1 MAAPLA
7 GIRVIDFGRYIAA
20 PYCGMLLADLGADVI
35 RVERRVGGEDRSVGP
50 VTSQGEGGM
59 FLNLNRNKRGITLSL
74 GSPGSEDV
82 VRRLVTRA
90 DIVIVNLP
98 FDIVQKVGLDYESL
112 KKIKEDI
119 ILVMATAFGSDGP
132 YAQRVGFD
140 GVAQAMSGAM
150 NLTGFPAAPVRS
162 VAPFVDY
169 GTALH
174 AASGALAALY
184 QRKETGHGQLVEVSL
199 LETSVTFMMPLLAEH
214 AATDI
219 RRSRQ
224 GNAGFFAAPS
234 DTYETRDGW
243 IIVATVGHWMFARW
257 AKLVG
262 RTELMDD
269 PRFLDDSARGDNY
282 ALINEIMAA
291 WCAPRSRQEAL
302 RQLEEARIPCGPVHD
317 LDEVLDDPQ
326 VRQRGLLEFVQ
337 FDGADRPVPLAQLPL
352 RLGEL
357 ARKPLQ
363 PAPRLGQHTDAV
375 LQEIGFTAQEIA
387 RLRELEVV

>member
-1 MAAPLA
+1 MAAPLE

-20 PYCGMLLADLGADVI
+20 PYCGMLLSDLGADVI
-35 RVERRVGGEDRSVGP
+35 RVERREGGEDRSVGP
-50 VTSQGEGGM
+50 CTSRGEGGM

-74 GSPGSEDV
+74 GSSGSKDV
-82 VRRLVTRA
+82 VRRLVSSA

-98 FDIVQKVGLDYESL
+98 FKIVRKVGLDYESL
-112 KKIKEDI
+112 KRIKEDI
-119 ILVMATAFGSDGP
+119 ILVMASAFGSDGP
-132 YAQRVGFD
+132 YASRVGFD

-150 NLTGFPAAPVRS
+150 SLTGFPEAPVRS

-174 AASGALAALY
+174 AATGALAALY
-184 QRKETGHGQLVEVSL
+184 QRKQTGRGQQVEVSL
-199 LETSVTFMMPLLAEH
+199 LETGVTYMLPLLDEH
-214 AATDI
+214 AATDV

-224 GNAGFFAAPS
+224 GNAGFFTAPN

-243 IIVATVGHWMFARW
+243 IIVATVGNWMFARW
-257 AKLVG
+257 AKLVD
-262 RTELMDD
+262 RTDLIDD
-269 PRFLDDSARGDNY
+269 PRFKDDNARGSNY
-282 ALINEIMAA
+282 ALVNEIMAA
-291 WCAPRSRQEAL
+291 WCAQRSRAAAMS
-302 RQLEEARIPCGPVHD
+302 QLEKARIPCGPVYG

-337 FDGADRPVPLAQLPL
+337 LDGEERPVPLAYLPL

-357 ARKPLQ
+357 ARKPLR
-363 PAPRLGQHTDAV
+363 PAPRLGEHTDAV
-375 LQEIGFTAQEIA
+375 LQEIGFTTQEIA